1 MPRTPKISSNDL
13 SLQMQTSGVVTA
25 QQLAASLGL
34 DRSTVS
40 RGLAGLGEAVLRM
53 GAARSARYALRRSV
67 RNLGRRWPL
76 YRIEANGRAQQF
88 GELHSMHG
96 GYFWETEGEPPAW
109 LRHGYANGIFPG
121 LPFFLSDVRP
131 QGFMGRAIAHAIS
144 ASLGV
149 PADPRNWQDDDT
161 LAYLLADGDDLPG
174 DRVLGERMLEQ
185 ALRRQ
190 TGSASVRIQEDMR
203 SEHYVAMANGAMSG
217 GPVGPS
223 AEGEQPKFTTD
234 VYTPQGV
241 RRSVLVK
248 FSSRLSTPAG
258 RRWAD
263 LLAAEHHALD
273 VLTAHGVET
282 AQTVLLD
289 AGDRRFL
296 EVTRFDRVGVHGRR
310 GLLTLRAVE
319 SGLLDEVAADWPA
332 VARGM
337 ATAGLL
343 TSAEAAAL
351 RLRWCFGQ
359 LIGNTDMH
367 LANASVWFG
376 DEEPFRLAPVYDM
389 LPMLFAPGAQ
399 GEIVPR
405 EFFVPPVLPALREA
419 RAEVAPWAREFWGR
433 VEADERISPEFRAL
447 AAAAGTRVETAT
459 YVLALSRSR
468 GGGR

>member
-1 MPRTPKISSNDL
+1 MPRTPHVSSDTL
-13 SLQMQTSGVVTA
+13 TLQMQSSGIVSA
-25 QQLAASLGL
+25 QQLATALGV

-40 RGLAGLGEAVLRM
+40 RGLAGLGNAVLRM

-76 YRIEANGRAQQF
+76 YRIDVNGQAQQF
-88 GELHSMHG
+88 GELQALHG
-96 GYFWETEGEPPAW
+96 GFFWETEGESPTW
-109 LRHGYANGIFPG
+109 LRHGYANGVFPG

-131 QGFMGRAIAHAIS
+131 QGFMGRSLAHAIS

-161 LAYLLADGDDLPG
+161 LAYLLAHGDDLPG
-174 DRVLGERMLEQ
+174 DCVVGESMVEQ
-185 ALRRQ
+185 ALRR
-190 TGSASVRIQEDMR
+190 TEPVPAGIHEDTR
-203 SEHYVAMANGAMSG
+203 PEHYMALANTAMAG
-217 GPVGPS
+217 GPVGSS
-223 AEGEQPKFTTD
+223 AEGEQPKFTTHI
-234 VYTPQGV
+234 YTAQGV

-248 FSSRLSTPAG
+248 FSSPLATAAG

-263 LLAAEHHALD
+263 LLAAEHHALT
-273 VLTAHGVET
+273 VLSAHGMES
-282 AQTVLLD
+282 APTVLLD

-296 EVTRFDRVGVHGRR
+296 EVTRFDRVGAQGRR

-319 SGLLDEVAADWPA
+319 SGLLEETATDWPS
-332 VARGM
+332 VGRGM

-343 TSAEAAAL
+343 AATDAAAL

-367 LANASVWFG
+367 LGNASVWFG

-405 EFFVPPVLPALREA
+405 EFVVPPALPALREG
-419 RAEVAPWAREFWGR
+419 RAEAAPWAREFWGR
-433 VEADERISPEFRAL
+433 VEADERISAEFRAL
-447 AAAAGTRVETAT
+447 AAVAGTRVGLAT
-459 YVLALSRSR
+459 
-468 GGGR
+468 

>member
-1 MPRTPKISSNDL
+1 MPRSPQISSTAL
-13 SLQMQTSGVVTA
+13 TLQMQSSGVVSA
-25 QQLAASLGL
+25 QQLAASLGV

-40 RGLAGLGEAVLRM
+40 RGLSGLGNAVLRM

-76 YRIEANGRAQQF
+76 YRIDANGRAQPF
-88 GELHSMHG
+88 GELHAVHG
-96 GYFWETEGEPPAW
+96 GFFWGIEGEPPAW
-109 LRHGYANGIFPG
+109 LRQGYANGVFPG

-144 ASLGV
+144 ARLGV

-161 LAYLLADGDDLPG
+161 LAYLLEHGDDLPG
-174 DRVLGERMLEQ
+174 DGVLGERMLEQ
-185 ALRRQ
+185 TLQRRMAPA
-190 TGSASVRIQEDMR
+190 GIQEDAR
-203 SEHYVAMANGAMSG
+203 LDHYIALANGAMAG

-223 AEGEQPKFTTD
+223 AEGEQPKFTTE
-234 VYTPQGV
+234 VYARQGG

-248 FSSRLSTPAG
+248 FSSPLATPAG

-263 LLAAEHHALD
+263 LLAAEHHALA

-296 EVTRFDRVGVHGRR
+296 EVTRFDRVGAHGRR
-310 GLLTLRAVE
+310 GLLTLRAIE
-319 SGLLDEVAADWPA
+319 SGLLEEAAADWPA

-343 TSAEAAAL
+343 SSADADAL

-367 LANASVWFG
+367 LANTSVWFG
-376 DEEPFRLAPVYDM
+376 GEAPFRLAPVYDM
-389 LPMLFAPGAQ
+389 LPMVFAPGAQ

-405 EFFVPPVLPALREA
+405 EFTVPPVLPALREA
-419 RAEVAPWAREFWGR
+419 RAEAAPWAREFWGR
-433 VEADERISPEFRAL
+433 VEADERISPGFRAL
-447 AAAAGTRVETAT
+447 AAHASATVTAAGQRA
-459 YVLALSRSR
+459 
-468 GGGR
+468 G